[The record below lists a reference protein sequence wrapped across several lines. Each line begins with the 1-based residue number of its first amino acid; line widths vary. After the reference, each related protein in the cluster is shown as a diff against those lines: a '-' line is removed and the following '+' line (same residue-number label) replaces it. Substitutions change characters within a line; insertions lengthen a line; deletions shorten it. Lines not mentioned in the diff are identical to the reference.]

1 VSPDLLSVV
10 TRALG
15 FVSLFQAAGAVFF
28 LALFGSWLAHSKHSI
43 RQLGFYAALAALLLL
58 GVHQWL
64 DGARM
69 ANDYLGL
76 TDSSLQRLAWG
87 GSGGSA
93 TFFQLVGL
101 AMIALALAQPVR
113 PSVGIASIGAVIAAC
128 AFALTGHTS
137 ELPQR
142 PLLAALL
149 CVHLLLVSFWFGAL
163 LPLIIC
169 SRREARADAVALLR
183 SFSSVAG
190 WLVPCIGIAGLTM
203 AIILI
208 PAAAGWREMYG
219 LLLLGKM
226 AAFGVLLLLAIWNR
240 WRVVPAMAN
249 QETQEVAA
257 AGATQTLRRT
267 ITFEYLLLVAVLA
280 TTAVLTTFYGPRP

>member
-1 VSPDLLSVV
+1 
-10 TRALG
+10 
-15 FVSLFQAAGAVFF
+15 
-28 LALFGSWLAHSKHSI
+28 
-43 RQLGFYAALAALLLL
+43 
-58 GVHQWL
+58 
-64 DGARM
+64 
-69 ANDYLGL
+69 
-76 TDSSLQRLAWG
+76 
-87 GSGGSA
+87 
-93 TFFQLVGL
+93 
-101 AMIALALAQPVR
+101 VR
-113 PSVGIASIGAVIAAC
+113 PSIGIASIGAVIAAC

-203 AIILI
+203 AITLI

>member
-1 VSPDLLSVV
+1 VSPDLLWVV

-43 RQLGFYAALAALLLL
+43 RQLGFYAALAALPLL

-113 PSVGIASIGAVIAAC
+113 PSIGIASIGAVIAAC